1 VIVVDSSVWIDFFH
15 GVSTPEVERL
25 DGLLGVTPLAIGDL
39 VLVEV
44 MQGFRTDQDVAT
56 ARQLF
61 RSLALLPMLGG
72 SNAWKAA
79 ENYRRL
85 REDEKRIDV
94 GLVRGGIGEVEEA
107 PHLVSLGVVGYEVL
121 WVFCHGRQTLD
132 DLPGLRGKTVAIGG
146 KGAGMRRLVRT
157 RLAAIPHVLAEPG
170 PVIAPVDV
178 QPDGVLMS
186 LRVAALPDHH
196 AQVVDEVNRVVVE
209 QFGPVA

>member
-1 VIVVDSSVWIDFFH
+1 MIVVDSSVWIDFFH

-79 ENYRRL
+79 ENVRQLRR
-85 REDEKRIDV
+85 KGIT
-94 GLVRGGIGEVEEA
+94 VR
-107 PHLVSLGVVGYEVL
+107 
-121 WVFCHGRQTLD
+121 
-132 DLPGLRGKTVAIGG
+132 KTVDGIIATACIEANLPLLFSDRDFQPYVEHLG
-146 KGAGMRRLVRT
+146 LE
-157 RLAAIPHVLAEPG
+157 LA
-170 PVIAPVDV
+170 
-178 QPDGVLMS
+178 
-186 LRVAALPDHH
+186 
-196 AQVVDEVNRVVVE
+196 
-209 QFGPVA
+209 

>member
-15 GVSTPEVERL
+15 GVSTPEVKRL
-25 DGLLGVTPLAIGDL
+25 DGLLGLTPLAIGDL

-85 REDEKRIDV
+85 RRKGITVRKTIDGIIATACIEANLPLLFSDRDFQPYV
-94 GLVRGGIGEVEEA
+94 EHLGLE
-107 PHLVSLGVVGYEVL
+107 
-121 WVFCHGRQTLD
+121 
-132 DLPGLRGKTVAIGG
+132 
-146 KGAGMRRLVRT
+146 
-157 RLAAIPHVLAEPG
+157 LA
-170 PVIAPVDV
+170 
-178 QPDGVLMS
+178 
-186 LRVAALPDHH
+186 
-196 AQVVDEVNRVVVE
+196 
-209 QFGPVA
+209 

>member
-79 ENYRRL
+79 ENVRRL
-85 REDEKRIDV
+85 RRKGITVRKTIDGIIATACIEANLPLLFSDRDFQPYV
-94 GLVRGGIGEVEEA
+94 EHLGLE
-107 PHLVSLGVVGYEVL
+107 
-121 WVFCHGRQTLD
+121 
-132 DLPGLRGKTVAIGG
+132 
-146 KGAGMRRLVRT
+146 
-157 RLAAIPHVLAEPG
+157 LA
-170 PVIAPVDV
+170 
-178 QPDGVLMS
+178 
-186 LRVAALPDHH
+186 
-196 AQVVDEVNRVVVE
+196 
-209 QFGPVA
+209 

>member
-1 VIVVDSSVWIDFFH
+1 MIVVDSSVWIDFFH

-25 DGLLGVTPLAIGDL
+25 DALLGVTPLAIGDL

-85 REDEKRIDV
+85 RRKGITVRKTIDGIIATACIEANLPLLFSDRDFQPYV
-94 GLVRGGIGEVEEA
+94 EHLGLE
-107 PHLVSLGVVGYEVL
+107 
-121 WVFCHGRQTLD
+121 
-132 DLPGLRGKTVAIGG
+132 
-146 KGAGMRRLVRT
+146 
-157 RLAAIPHVLAEPG
+157 LA
-170 PVIAPVDV
+170 
-178 QPDGVLMS
+178 
-186 LRVAALPDHH
+186 
-196 AQVVDEVNRVVVE
+196 
-209 QFGPVA
+209 